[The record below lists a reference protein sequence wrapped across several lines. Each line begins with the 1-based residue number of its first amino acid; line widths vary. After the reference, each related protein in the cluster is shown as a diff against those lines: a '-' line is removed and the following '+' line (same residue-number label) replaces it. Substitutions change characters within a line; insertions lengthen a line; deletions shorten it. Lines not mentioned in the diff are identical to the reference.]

1 MSKYAIKN
9 VEGAEVSQ
17 AELSDDVF
25 GIEPN
30 IPVIHQV
37 VVCQDSCARQGT
49 HSVKNRHDVS
59 GGGGQ
64 DSCARQGTHSVK
76 NRHEVSG
83 GGAKPYRQ
91 KGTGRARQGS
101 TRAAQWTGGG
111 VVFGPT
117 PRTHNKR
124 INSKMV
130 KLAMRSVLSGK
141 VADSELVLVDALSF
155 EKPST
160 KQAKALLAS
169 LGIEGKRVTVVVS
182 DDDVNTYLS
191 FRNLQQVNVIGM
203 SEATTRNLIDNGAL
217 VMTADIA
224 KQFEEV
230 LA

>member
-1 MSKYAIKN
+1 MSKYDIKN
-9 VEGAEVSQ
+9 VEGQ
-17 AELSDDVF
+17 AAGQADLSDDVF

-37 VVCQDSCARQGT
+37 VVCQDACLRQGT
-49 HSVKNRHDVS
+49 HS
-59 GGGGQ
+59 
-64 DSCARQGTHSVK
+64 TK

-83 GGAKPYRQ
+83 GGRKPWRQ

-101 TRAAQWTGGG
+101 IRAAQWTGGG

-117 PRTHNKR
+117 PRDHSKR
-124 INSKMV
+124 INKKMV

-160 KQAKALLAS
+160 KQAKAVLDA
-169 LGIEGKRVTVVVS
+169 LGVSDKRVTVVIP
-182 DDDVNTYLS
+182 DDDVNSYLS
-191 FRNLQQVNVIGM
+191 FRNLEKVNCIAV
-203 SEATTRNLIDNGAL
+203 SEANTRNLIDNGAL
-217 VMTADIA
+217 VMTTAIA
-224 KQFEEV
+224 KQLEEV

>member
-1 MSKYAIKN
+1 MSKYDIKN
-9 VEGAEVSQ
+9 VEGQ
-17 AELSDDVF
+17 AAGQADLSDDVF

-37 VVCQDSCARQGT
+37 VVCQDACLRQGT
-49 HSVKNRHDVS
+49 HS
-59 GGGGQ
+59 
-64 DSCARQGTHSVK
+64 TK

-83 GGAKPYRQ
+83 GDRKPWRQ

-101 TRAAQWTGGG
+101 IRAAQWTGGG

-117 PRTHNKR
+117 PRDHSKR
-124 INSKMV
+124 INKKMV

-160 KQAKALLAS
+160 KQAKAVLDA
-169 LGIEGKRVTVVVS
+169 LGVSGKRVTVVIP
-182 DDDVNTYLS
+182 DDDVNSYLS
-191 FRNLQQVNVIGM
+191 FRNLERVNCIAV
-203 SEATTRNLIDNGAL
+203 SEANTRNLIDNGAL
-217 VMTADIA
+217 VMTTAIA
-224 KQFEEV
+224 KQLEEV

>member
-1 MSKYAIKN
+1 MSKYDIKN
-9 VEGAEVSQ
+9 VEGQ
-17 AELSDDVF
+17 AAGQADLSDDVF

-37 VVCQDSCARQGT
+37 VVCQDACLRQGT
-49 HSVKNRHDVS
+49 HS
-59 GGGGQ
+59 
-64 DSCARQGTHSVK
+64 TK

-83 GGAKPYRQ
+83 GGRKPWRQ

-101 TRAAQWTGGG
+101 IRAAQWTGGG

-117 PRTHNKR
+117 PRDHSKR
-124 INSKMV
+124 INKKMV

-160 KQAKALLAS
+160 KQGKAVLDA
-169 LGIEGKRVTVVVS
+169 LGVSGKRVTVVIP
-182 DDDVNTYLS
+182 DDDVNSYLS
-191 FRNLQQVNVIGM
+191 FRNLEKVNCIAV
-203 SEATTRNLIDNGAL
+203 SEANTRNLIDNGAL
-217 VMTADIA
+217 VMTTDIA
-224 KQFEEV
+224 KQLEEV

>member
-9 VEGAEVSQ
+9 VEGAQVAE
-17 AELSDDVF
+17 AELADGVF

-30 IPVIHQV
+30 IPVIHQSV
-37 VVCQDSCARQGT
+37 VAIES
-49 HSVKNRHDVS
+49 N
-59 GGGGQ
+59 
-64 DSCARQGTHSVK
+64 ARQGTHSVK

-83 GGAKPYRQ
+83 GGVKPYRQ

-101 TRAAQWTGGG
+101 IRAGQWTGGG
-111 VVFGPT
+111 VIFGPT
-117 PRTHNKR
+117 PRSHAKR
-124 INSKMV
+124 INNKMV

-141 VADSELVLVDALSF
+141 VADGELVLVDSLTF

-160 KQAKALLAS
+160 KQAVALLAA
-169 LGIEGKRVTVVVS
+169 LGIAEKRVTVVVS
-182 DDDVNTYLS
+182 DDDVNAYLS
-191 FRNLQQVNVIGM
+191 FRNLQKVNVIGV
-203 SEATTRNLIDNGAL
+203 SEANTRNLIDNGAL